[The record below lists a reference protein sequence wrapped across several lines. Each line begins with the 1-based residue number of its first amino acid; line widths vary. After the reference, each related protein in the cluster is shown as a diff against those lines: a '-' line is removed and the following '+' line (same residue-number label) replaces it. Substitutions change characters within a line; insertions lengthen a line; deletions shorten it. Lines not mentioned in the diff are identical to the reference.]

1 MSSECAW
8 PVTDWLL
15 SFAQDYK
22 AEKTIESLKSLT
34 APESIVIRGGETI
47 KIQAQNLVP
56 GDVVQLETGN
66 IVSVS
71 ILLKHPS
78 SHDASTHTRPH

>member
-1 MSSECAW
+1 MSSDYAW
-8 PVTDWLL
+8 SVTDWLF

-34 APESIVIRGGETI
+34 APESIVIRAGETL

-66 IVSVS
+66 IVSIPIVAE
-71 ILLKHPS
+71 
-78 SHDASTHTRPH
+78 D